1 MQLDLAA
8 SYASLTRRVSW
19 GAVRLSL
26 SLLLLGCLVSL
37 AAVGVARAETWGEK
51 LGYPAG
57 KKVLILHADDI
68 GMCYEANEA
77 AKAYLKAGHI
87 QSAALMVPCPWYNEM
102 ANWYI
107 ENPDYDLGLH
117 LAMTSE
123 WKWYRWG
130 PVADRAKVPGMIDN
144 EGYLWRAVQSVVLAA
159 KPEEIEEEI
168 RAQINRA
175 IARGT
180 APAISTRTWARST
193 PGPTT
198 RKAYLKVAEEF
209 RIPAMAIEP
218 TPKVMA
224 KFKKQGYPVS
234 EAGNKMLTDYKLPK
248 LDDFWAAPEG
258 KTYEEKREKFF
269 ELVRSFDPGITEII
283 FHPSVLDRR
292 AEGHHRL
299 LAAARVGSADVLRPG
314 RARLLRAGRDPVHE
328 LERDDAPVRQERAGG
343 EQSGR
348 LACFDVVS
356 AAADSLQPRLFQ
368 HRYFK
373 TARISS
379 SLRISNSSRLNCTSV
394 PA

>member
-1 MQLDLAA
+1 MQLDLD
-8 SYASLTRRVSW
+8 SLPASLSRRVW
-19 GAVRLSL
+19 GDFIRRSVIVGLLACLASVAV
-26 SLLLLGCLVSL
+26 VQM
-37 AAVGVARAETWGEK
+37 VRAETWGEK

-77 AKAYLKAGHI
+77 AKAYLKTGHI

-117 LAMTSE
+117 LALTSE

-130 PVADRAKVPGMIDN
+130 PVAERAKVPGLIDN
-144 EGYLWRAVQSVVLAA
+144 DGYLWRAVQSVVLAA
-159 KPEEIEEEI
+159 KPEEIEAEI

-180 APAISTRTWARST
+180 RPSHIDTHMGTLFARPDYT
-193 PGPTT
+193 
-198 RKAYLKVAEEF
+198 KVYLKVAEEF

-234 EAGNKMLTDYKLPK
+234 EAGNKILTDYKLPK

-283 FHPSVLDRR
+283 FHPSVQTEGLKAITGSWQQRVWEAQMFSDPAVLAFFEREGILFTNWKEIMRR
-292 AEGHHRL
+292 FDKKEPATNK
-299 LAAARVGSADVLRPG
+299 
-314 RARLLRAGRDPVHE
+314 
-328 LERDDAPVRQERAGG
+328 AGG
-343 EQSGR
+343 
-348 LACFDVVS
+348 
-356 AAADSLQPRLFQ
+356 
-368 HRYFK
+368 
-373 TARISS
+373 
-379 SLRISNSSRLNCTSV
+379 
-394 PA
+394 